1 MIYDLEKVDL
11 IITVKD
17 NPTQLRLGIS
27 DEIQWEHHIEEH
39 ILLLQE
45 KLDNYVTFILDRDYE
60 ATIPNREFD
69 DFVIKVYFACMPD
82 EKAKS
87 FLQLYQS
94 VLEKDGLPIRIN
106 YEIVDSNDKRDK
118 AV

>member
-17 NPTQLRLGIS
+17 NPMQLCLGIS

-39 ILLLQE
+39 LLLLQE
-45 KLDNYVTFILDRDYE
+45 KLNNYVTFILNRGYE
-60 ATIPNREFD
+60 ATMPDRKFD
-69 DFVIKVYFACMPD
+69 DFVIKIYFACMPD

-87 FLQLYQS
+87 FLHNYQS
-94 VLEKDGLPIRIN
+94 VLEKDGIPIQIS
-106 YEIVDSNDKRDK
+106 YEMVDPNDK
-118 AV
+118 